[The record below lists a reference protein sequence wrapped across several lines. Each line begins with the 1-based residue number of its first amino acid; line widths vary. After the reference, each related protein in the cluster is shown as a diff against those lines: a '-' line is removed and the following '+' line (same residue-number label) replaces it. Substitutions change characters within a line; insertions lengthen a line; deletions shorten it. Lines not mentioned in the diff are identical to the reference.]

1 MESNLLSNEVTGPDA
16 DAIVVDGDELV
27 VGVVEEFDFIRD
39 VRTNV
44 VTANGLTGLNLFKS
58 KMLVCK

>member
-1 MESNLLSNEVTGPDA
+1 MESNLLSNEVTRPDA